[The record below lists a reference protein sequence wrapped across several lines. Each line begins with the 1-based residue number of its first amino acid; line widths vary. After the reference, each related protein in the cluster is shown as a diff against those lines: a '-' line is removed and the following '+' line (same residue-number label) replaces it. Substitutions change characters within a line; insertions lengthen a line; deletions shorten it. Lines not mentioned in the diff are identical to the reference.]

1 MAIELISKIK
11 PKNNGDFKLVD
22 VEDINYNG
30 KGLDEAIKGGEF
42 RGEKGDPGAKGEP
55 GEKGDPGAKGEPGTP
70 GADGKDGDNVK
81 FGTDYVTASQV
92 KIFLKKM

>member
-11 PKNNGDFKLVD
+11 PKNNGDFKLID

-42 RGEKGDPGAKGEP
+42 R